1 MPDTILSSASEEV
14 VIGCD
19 HPFVVVGERINPT
32 GRSQLASEMES
43 GNFDRV
49 ELDALAQIAAGAKV
63 LDVNTGVPM
72 ADEPALMA
80 KVVELVQS
88 MTSVPIS
95 IDSSMPDALEAGLAA
110 YQGKALVN
118 SVTGEDERLDT
129 VLPIVAKHGAAV
141 VAICHDDSGISN
153 DPDKRIEA
161 AKKIIER
168 AADYGIPVVDVVLD
182 PVVMPIGA
190 AGESGRAVFEVI
202 RRAHQELR
210 VNTVCGASNVSFGL
224 PDRRQ
229 LNAVFLSMMVGY
241 GLTAAIVN
249 PLHDEVMAAVSGAEV
264 LTGQDRMCKRWIKR
278 SRTRQEPLLDKVSS
292 V

>member
-19 HPFVVVGERINPT
+19 PPFVVIGERINAA
-32 GRSQLASEMES
+32 GRTQLTSEMES

-249 PLHDEVMAAVSGAEV
+249 PLHDEVMAAISGAEV

-278 SRTRQEPLLDKVSS
+278 SRTRQEPLLDQVSS

>member
-88 MTSVPIS
+88 VTSVPIS

-249 PLHDEVMAAVSGAEV
+249 PLHDEVMAAISGAEV

-278 SRTRQEPLLDKVSS
+278 SRTRQEPLLDKISS

>member
-1 MPDTILSSASEEV
+1 
-14 VIGCD
+14 
-19 HPFVVVGERINPT
+19 
-32 GRSQLASEMES
+32 
-43 GNFDRV
+43 
-49 ELDALAQIAAGAKV
+49 
-63 LDVNTGVPM
+63 
-72 ADEPALMA
+72 
-80 KVVELVQS
+80 
-88 MTSVPIS
+88 
-95 IDSSMPDALEAGLAA
+95 
-110 YQGKALVN
+110 
-118 SVTGEDERLDT
+118 
-129 VLPIVAKHGAAV
+129 
-141 VAICHDDSGISN
+141 
-153 DPDKRIEA
+153 
-161 AKKIIER
+161 
-168 AADYGIPVVDVVLD
+168 VVLD

-249 PLHDEVMAAVSGAEV
+249 PLHDEVMAAISGAEV

-278 SRTRQEPLLDKVSS
+278 SRTRQEPLLDQVSS

>member
-1 MPDTILSSASEEV
+1 
-14 VIGCD
+14 
-19 HPFVVVGERINPT
+19 
-32 GRSQLASEMES
+32 
-43 GNFDRV
+43 
-49 ELDALAQIAAGAKV
+49 
-63 LDVNTGVPM
+63 M

-88 MTSVPIS
+88 VTSVPIS

-278 SRTRQEPLLDKVSS
+278 SRTRQEPLLDQVSS

>member
-19 HPFVVVGERINPT
+19 HPFVVIGERINPT
-32 GRSQLASEMES
+32 GRTQLTSEMES

-80 KVVELVQS
+80 KVIELVQS

-141 VAICHDDSGISN
+141 VAICHDDTGISN

-249 PLHDEVMAAVSGAEV
+249 PLHDEVMAAISGAEV

>member
-1 MPDTILSSASEEV
+1 MPDTILSSANEEV

-19 HPFVVVGERINPT
+19 HPFVVIGERINPT
-32 GRSQLASEMES
+32 GRTQLTSEMES

-88 MTSVPIS
+88 VTSVPIS

-141 VAICHDDSGISN
+141 VAICHDDTGISN

>member
-19 HPFVVVGERINPT
+19 HPFVVIGERINPT
-32 GRSQLASEMES
+32 GRTQLTSEMKS

-80 KVVELVQS
+80 KVIELVQS

-141 VAICHDDSGISN
+141 VAICHDDTGISN

-249 PLHDEVMAAVSGAEV
+249 PLHDEVMAAISGAEV

-278 SRTRQEPLLDKVSS
+278 SRTRQEPLLDQVSS

>member
-19 HPFVVVGERINPT
+19 HPFVVIGERINPT
-32 GRSQLASEMES
+32 GRTQLTSEMES

-80 KVVELVQS
+80 KVIELVQS

-141 VAICHDDSGISN
+141 VAICHDDTGISN

>member
-32 GRSQLASEMES
+32 GRSQLSSEMES

-80 KVVELVQS
+80 KVIELVQS

-141 VAICHDDSGISN
+141 VAICHDDTGISN

-249 PLHDEVMAAVSGAEV
+249 PLHDEVMAAISGAEV

-278 SRTRQEPLLDKVSS
+278 SRTRQEPLLDQVSS

>member
-1 MPDTILSSASEEV
+1 MPDMILSSANEEV

-19 HPFVVVGERINPT
+19 HPFVVIGERINPT
-32 GRSQLASEMES
+32 GRTQLTSEMES

-80 KVVELVQS
+80 KVIELVQS

-141 VAICHDDSGISN
+141 VAICHDDTGISN

-278 SRTRQEPLLDKVSS
+278 SRTRQEPLLDQVSS

>member
-88 MTSVPIS
+88 VTSVPIS

>member
-1 MPDTILSSASEEV
+1 MPDTILSSANEEV

-19 HPFVVVGERINPT
+19 HPFVVIGERINPT
-32 GRSQLASEMES
+32 GRTQLTSEMES

-80 KVVELVQS
+80 KVIELVQS

-141 VAICHDDSGISN
+141 VAICHDDTGISN

-278 SRTRQEPLLDKVSS
+278 SRTRQEPLLDQVSS

>member
-19 HPFVVVGERINPT
+19 HPFVVIGERINPT
-32 GRSQLASEMES
+32 GRTQLTSEMES

-141 VAICHDDSGISN
+141 VAICHDDTGISN

-278 SRTRQEPLLDKVSS
+278 SRTRQEPLLDQVSS

>member
-1 MPDTILSSASEEV
+1 MPDTILSSANEEV

-19 HPFVVVGERINPT
+19 HPFVVIGERINPT
-32 GRSQLASEMES
+32 GRTQLTSEMES

-80 KVVELVQS
+80 KVIELVQS

-141 VAICHDDSGISN
+141 VAICHDDTGISN

-249 PLHDEVMAAVSGAEV
+249 PLHDEVMAAISGAEV

-278 SRTRQEPLLDKVSS
+278 SRTRQEPLLDQVSS

>member
-19 HPFVVVGERINPT
+19 HPFVVIGERINPT
-32 GRSQLASEMES
+32 GRTQLTSEMES

-229 LNAVFLSMMVGY
+229 LNAVFLSMMVAY

-249 PLHDEVMAAVSGAEV
+249 PLHDEVMAAISGAEV

-278 SRTRQEPLLDKVSS
+278 SRTRQEPLLDQVSS

>member
-88 MTSVPIS
+88 VTSVPIS

-249 PLHDEVMAAVSGAEV
+249 PLHDEVMAAISGAEV

>member
-1 MPDTILSSASEEV
+1 MPDTILSSANEEV

-19 HPFVVVGERINPT
+19 HPFVVIGERINPT
-32 GRSQLASEMES
+32 GRTQLTSEMES

-278 SRTRQEPLLDKVSS
+278 SRTRQEPLLDQVSS

>member
-1 MPDTILSSASEEV
+1 MTDTILSSASEEV

-19 HPFVVVGERINPT
+19 HPFVVIGERINPT

-43 GNFDRV
+43 GNFGRV

-202 RRAHQELR
+202 RRAHQELK

-249 PLHDEVMAAVSGAEV
+249 PLHDEVMAAISGAEV

-278 SRTRQEPLLDKVSS
+278 SRTRQEPLLDRVSS

>member
-1 MPDTILSSASEEV
+1 MTDTILSSASEEV

-19 HPFVVVGERINPT
+19 HPFVVIGERINPT

-43 GNFDRV
+43 GNFGRV

-141 VAICHDDSGISN
+141 VAICHDDTGISN

-202 RRAHQELR
+202 RRAHQELK

-249 PLHDEVMAAVSGAEV
+249 PLHDEVMAAISGAEV

-278 SRTRQEPLLDKVSS
+278 SRTRQEPLLDRVSS

>member
-19 HPFVVVGERINPT
+19 HPFVVIGERINPT
-32 GRSQLASEMES
+32 GRTQLTSEMES

-80 KVVELVQS
+80 KVIELVQS

-141 VAICHDDSGISN
+141 VAICHDDTGISN

-249 PLHDEVMAAVSGAEV
+249 PLHDEVMAAISGAEV

-278 SRTRQEPLLDKVSS
+278 SRTRQEPLLDQVSS

>member
-19 HPFVVVGERINPT
+19 HPFVVIGERINPT
-32 GRSQLASEMES
+32 GRTQLTSEMES

-80 KVVELVQS
+80 KVIELVQS

-249 PLHDEVMAAVSGAEV
+249 PLHDEVMAAISGAEV

-278 SRTRQEPLLDKVSS
+278 SRTRQEPLLDQVSS

>member
-1 MPDTILSSASEEV
+1 MPDTILSSANEEV

-19 HPFVVVGERINPT
+19 HPFVVIGERINPT
-32 GRSQLASEMES
+32 GRTQLTSEMES

-249 PLHDEVMAAVSGAEV
+249 PLHDEVMAAISGAEV

-278 SRTRQEPLLDKVSS
+278 SRTRQEPLLDQVSS

>member
-19 HPFVVVGERINPT
+19 HPFVVIGERINPT
-32 GRSQLASEMES
+32 GRTQLTSEMES

-141 VAICHDDSGISN
+141 VAICHDDTGISN

-249 PLHDEVMAAVSGAEV
+249 PLHDEVMAAISGAEV

-278 SRTRQEPLLDKVSS
+278 SRTRQEPLLDQVSS

>member
-19 HPFVVVGERINPT
+19 HPFVVIGERINPT
-32 GRSQLASEMES
+32 GRTQLTSEMES

-80 KVVELVQS
+80 KVIELVQS

-249 PLHDEVMAAVSGAEV
+249 PLHDEVMAAISGAEV

>member
-249 PLHDEVMAAVSGAEV
+249 PLHDEVMAAISGAEV

-278 SRTRQEPLLDKVSS
+278 SRTRQEPLLDQVSS

>member
-1 MPDTILSSASEEV
+1 MPDTILSSANEEV

-19 HPFVVVGERINPT
+19 HPFVVIGERINPT
-32 GRSQLASEMES
+32 GRTQLTSEMES

-88 MTSVPIS
+88 VTSVPIS

-278 SRTRQEPLLDKVSS
+278 SRTRQEPLLDQVSS

>member
-1 MPDTILSSASEEV
+1 MPDTILSSANEEV

-19 HPFVVVGERINPT
+19 HPFVVIGERINPT
-32 GRSQLASEMES
+32 GRTQLTSEMES

-80 KVVELVQS
+80 KVIELVQS

-249 PLHDEVMAAVSGAEV
+249 PLHDEVMAAISGAEV

-278 SRTRQEPLLDKVSS
+278 SRTRQEPLLDQVSS

>member
-1 MPDTILSSASEEV
+1 MPDTILSSANEEV

-19 HPFVVVGERINPT
+19 HPFVVIGERINPT
-32 GRSQLASEMES
+32 GRTQLTSEMES

-249 PLHDEVMAAVSGAEV
+249 PLHDEVMAAISGAEV

>member
-1 MPDTILSSASEEV
+1 MPDTILSSANEEV

-19 HPFVVVGERINPT
+19 HPFVVIGERINPT
-32 GRSQLASEMES
+32 GRTQLTSEMES

-80 KVVELVQS
+80 KVIELVQS

-141 VAICHDDSGISN
+141 VAICHDDTGISN

-249 PLHDEVMAAVSGAEV
+249 PLHDEVMAAISGAEV

-278 SRTRQEPLLDKVSS
+278 SRTRQEPLLDKISS

>member
-1 MPDTILSSASEEV
+1 MPDTILSSANEEV

-19 HPFVVVGERINPT
+19 HPFVVIGERINPT
-32 GRSQLASEMES
+32 GRTQLTSEMES

-80 KVVELVQS
+80 KVIELVQS

-249 PLHDEVMAAVSGAEV
+249 PLHDEVMAAISGAEV